1 MDSNIEEKV
10 RAAIAELSATGV
22 SYVLMVED
30 DTGAPAVFYNDP
42 KMHYYLVQEQ
52 QGEWKICP

>member
-1 MDSNIEEKV
+1 MDSNIEDKV

-30 DTGAPAVFYNDP
+30 DAGAPAVFYNDP
-42 KMHYYLVQEQ
+42 NMHYYLVQQEE
-52 QGEWKICP
+52 GE